1 VRRRLG
7 GTPAPTTSTPPL
19 ANVVDWFRLFAG
31 VRETG
36 GIMTRT
42 PLFVFDMDDVLFD
55 YDWRVRMT
63 GLAELTGL
71 EFPELR
77 RRWWHDDG
85 EWAAEAGGFADADV
99 YHAAFTRAIGRD
111 IPVDEWL
118 ANRRSAM
125 TPWPE
130 SLTAVERAAELGAV
144 SLLTNNGPLVEAHL
158 AELAPELVP
167 LFGTELHTS
176 SFYGARKP
184 DPAVFENMLAHY
196 GVPAH
201 QVFFA
206 DDLEVNVEGA
216 RSVGIDAH
224 RFTDATALLQ
234 AIELFAE
241 RVSAAV

>member
-1 VRRRLG
+1 M
-7 GTPAPTTSTPPL
+7 
-19 ANVVDWFRLFAG
+19 
-31 VRETG
+31 
-36 GIMTRT
+36 IRT

-63 GLAELTGL
+63 GLTDLTGL
-71 EFPELR
+71 DFPELR
-77 RRWWHDDG
+77 RRWWHDEG
-85 EWAAEAGGFADADV
+85 EWAAEAGRFADADA
-99 YHAAFTRAIGRD
+99 YHAAFSRAIGRD
-111 IPVDEWL
+111 IPVRDWI

-125 TPWPE
+125 TVWPE
-130 SLTAVERAAELGAV
+130 SLAAVERAAELGAV

-167 LFGTELHTS
+167 LFGDELHTS

-184 DPAVFENMLAHY
+184 DPTVFSNMLAHY
-196 GVPAH
+196 GVTAD

-224 RFTDATALLQ
+224 RFVDPASLMI
-234 AIELFAE
+234 AIEAFAGKA
-241 RVSAAV
+241 SLLSS